1 MFSFVFRRALRPAA
15 AVLGAGVLV
24 LSAAPAQAVAVQPT
38 PSNTAWGTNGRVTE
52 ILPVPGGQVVI
63 AGSFTALTDP
73 AGGSHPAGHIALLN
87 ASGAQVTSWTA
98 STDGEV
104 DALAVRGNTL
114 YIGGTFGTVNG
125 QAHRRLAA
133 VNLTTGAL
141 LPAFTATTTNGQVS
155 SLAVTT
161 TAVFVAG
168 TFTSLK
174 TGRGTVA
181 RSYVAKLD
189 PTSGAVDAGW
199 AVSPNARVRS
209 VLASPDSSTVYL
221 GGDFVTVSGTDV
233 RYDAAVTTA
242 APATVLPFR
251 LSWGQPVIKQT
262 ISGGV
267 LYLAIGGNGGACGS
281 YDAITGA
288 ANWIAGADGNV
299 QAVTVSDGIAY
310 CGGHFA
316 HFGGAARQH
325 IAAVTITSPAAL
337 SSWAPGI
344 NSALGV
350 WALANDGA
358 NLFAGGDFTKAGS
371 RPRAHLA
378 SFAPVP

>member
-1 MFSFVFRRALRPAA
+1 VFSFVFRRALRPAA
-15 AVLGAGVLV
+15 AVFGAGALV
-24 LSAAPAQAVAVQPT
+24 LSAAPAHAVAVQPT
-38 PSNTAWGTNGRVTE
+38 PSSTAWGTNGRVTE

-73 AGGSHPAGHIALLN
+73 AGGSHPAGHIALLD
-87 ASGAQVTSWTA
+87 ASGAQVTSWAA

-104 DALAVRGNTL
+104 DALATRGGTL
-114 YIGGTFGTVNG
+114 YIGGAFGTVDG

-133 VNLTTGAL
+133 VNLSTGAL
-141 LPAFTATTTNGQVS
+141 LPSFTATTTNGQVS
-155 SLAVTT
+155 SLAVTS

-199 AVSPNARVRS
+199 AVSPDARVRS
-209 VLASPDSSTVYL
+209 VLASPDSSKVYL

-233 RYDAAVTTA
+233 RYDAAVSTA

-281 YDAITGA
+281 YNATTGTA
-288 ANWIAGADGNV
+288 YWIAGTDGNV
-299 QAVTVSDGIAY
+299 QAVTVADGIAY

-316 HFGGAARQH
+316 HFGGAVRQH
-325 IAAVTITSPAAL
+325 IAAVSIASPAL
-337 SSWAPGI
+337 SSWAPVF

>member
-1 MFSFVFRRALRPAA
+1 VFSFVFRRALRPAA

-24 LSAAPAQAVAVQPT
+24 LSAVPAHAVTLQPT
-38 PSNTAWGTNGRVTE
+38 PSSTAWGTNGRVTE
-52 ILPVPGGQVVI
+52 ILPIPNGQVVI

-73 AGGSHPAGHIALLN
+73 AGGSHPAGHIALLD

-98 STDGEV
+98 TTDGEV
-104 DALAVRGNTL
+104 DALATRGNTL

-161 TAVFVAG
+161 TSVFVAG

-181 RSYVAKLD
+181 RAYVAKLD
-189 PTSGAVDAGW
+189 PTTGAVDAGW

-209 VLASPDSSTVYL
+209 VLASPDSSKVYL

-281 YDAITGA
+281 YDAITGT
-288 ANWIAGADGNV
+288 ANWVAGADGNV
-299 QAVTVSDGIAY
+299 QAVTVYDGVAY

-316 HFGGAARQH
+316 RFGGADRQH
-325 IAAVTITSPAAL
+325 IAAVDLAGPAVN
-337 SSWAPGI
+337 SWAPGT

-371 RPRAHLA
+371 RPRAHFA